1 MQVGTI
7 CTRDVITIDAQS
19 PLADAA
25 SLMRDKHVGSLV
37 VTCLSAR
44 GVEVCGM
51 VTDRDVV
58 LDAIA
63 REAPVGALR
72 IGDLA
77 STELTLISESADLD
91 EAITV
96 MQVSGV
102 RRLLV
107 SNSDDQLCG
116 LLSIDDVM
124 QAFAQQMGG
133 LAKIMTSGRE
143 REVGEHPATPWQPG
157 VRFPPV
163 GTAAWSR
170 GTPS

>member
-25 SLMRDKHVGSLV
+25 NLMRERHVGSLV
-37 VTCLSAR
+37 VTCRGAR

-51 VTDRDVV
+51 VTDRDMV
-58 LDAIA
+58 LDAMA
-63 REAPVGALR
+63 REAPVVSLR

-77 STELTLISESADLD
+77 STDLTLILDSADLD

-107 SNSDDQLCG
+107 TNGEEQLCG

-124 QAFAQQMGG
+124 QALARQMDG
-133 LAKIMTSGRE
+133 LAQIMTRGRE
-143 REVGEHPATPWQPG
+143 REMGEHPVTPEG
-157 VRFPPV
+157 SRIRFPPV
-163 GTAAWSR
+163 GTAAWTQ
-170 GTPS
+170 GAP